1 MLVGFDFR
9 GSHFF
14 GEHPKEL
21 RITSP
26 WDQMN
31 ASMAPLAE
39 TLAVEGCEVVNCSP
53 ISTLTYWPKRSLV
66 EALK

>member
-1 MLVGFDFR
+1 M
-9 GSHFF
+9 
-14 GEHPKEL
+14 

-39 TLAVEGCEVVNCSP
+39 ALAVERCEVVNCSP
-53 ISTLTYWPKRSLV
+53 TSTLTYWPKRSLV
-66 EALK
+66 EALA

>member
-1 MLVGFDFR
+1 MLVGFDFK

-26 WDQMN
+26 WPAMVAN
-31 ASMAPLAE
+31 MSTLAE
-39 TLAVEGCEVVNCSP
+39 ALALEGCEVVNCSP